1 MKSFCVKTNNKL
13 ILENLLKK
21 LEVSEMDDIQHS
33 NRKFKIYSN
42 VIIHYTGETNYIF
55 YEFISEI
62 LVDIVL
68 KFYQEKI
75 IKRIINFDYFYF
87 DEYEK
92 KIIIQNCYEIVK
104 SAEYEQ
110 LDGGKNY
117 IYEAILKYIIE
128 NKSMILDGFV
138 TFRLR
143 EYIKYLDNI
152 IDIAVNKYI
161 IEKEYSEFI
170 SLLKMYVNS
179 RISNMKELHLIYGNS
194 ELIILDENK
203 NIVPMCEEI
212 YNAKFLSDITFSPND
227 FALNTLLTL
236 LPQKIQ
242 IHLLNQEDEFINTLK
257 LIFEDRIFI
266 CKDCNICK
274 TYKIICQRGRG
285 IMAHFY

>member
-1 MKSFCVKTNNKL
+1 MKSFCVKTNNKS

-21 LEVSEMDDIQHS
+21 LEVSEMDDIQYS

-170 SLLKMYVNS
+170 F
-179 RISNMKELHLIYGNS
+179 
-194 ELIILDENK
+194 IIK
-203 NIVPMCEEI
+203 NVC
-212 YNAKFLSDITFSPND
+212 
-227 FALNTLLTL
+227 
-236 LPQKIQ
+236 
-242 IHLLNQEDEFINTLK
+242 
-257 LIFEDRIFI
+257 
-266 CKDCNICK
+266 
-274 TYKIICQRGRG
+274 
-285 IMAHFY
+285 

>member
-21 LEVSEMDDIQHS
+21 LEVSEMDDIQYS

-179 RISNMKELHLIYGNS
+179 RISNIKELHLIYGNS

-212 YNAKFLSDITFSPND
+212 YNAKFL
-227 FALNTLLTL
+227 
-236 LPQKIQ
+236 
-242 IHLLNQEDEFINTLK
+242 
-257 LIFEDRIFI
+257 
-266 CKDCNICK
+266 
-274 TYKIICQRGRG
+274 
-285 IMAHFY
+285 

>member
-170 SLLKMYVNS
+170 SFCFISNSFSLLKRVVFSFSNS
-179 RISNMKELHLIYGNS
+179 ANFGS
-194 ELIILDENK
+194 
-203 NIVPMCEEI
+203 
-212 YNAKFLSDITFSPND
+212 LS
-227 FALNTLLTL
+227 
-236 LPQKIQ
+236 
-242 IHLLNQEDEFINTLK
+242 
-257 LIFEDRIFI
+257 
-266 CKDCNICK
+266 
-274 TYKIICQRGRG
+274 
-285 IMAHFY
+285 